1 MKIDGS
7 IRGTTIAGTTG
18 QAPARSSKGSA
29 TNSAKQDSVSLS
41 DTSSQ
46 LNALETSVSQSSGFD
61 SAKVEA
67 IKQAISEGRFKIN
80 PEQIADGLL
89 SYTRDLV
96 AQQKA

>member
-7 IRGTTIAGTTG
+7 LRGTPLTGASNPTSARTKGTSGNT
-18 QAPARSSKGSA
+18 
-29 TNSAKQDSVSLS
+29 AKQDSVSLS
-41 DTSSQ
+41 NTSSQ
-46 LNALETSVSQSSGFD
+46 LNALETSVNQSSGFD
-61 SAKVEA
+61 TAKVEA

-89 SYTRDLV
+89 AYTRDFV